1 MTPEEI
7 EARVVA
13 LEIAVQVALGE
24 RRVGRFFAQGAIGA
38 ARERPRNP

>member
-7 EARVVA
+7 EQEWSRSKSR
-13 LEIAVQVALGE
+13 LRWHWE